1 MCSSSSN
8 LVLGVRVSGCSAAE
22 RDEQP
27 EAGDTG
33 AEPAAA
39 APPDPGPAAPAGA
52 GERHGGDGEGAAAAD
67 GGAAS
72 AGGGPEAAAGKH
84 GEAAQVQQ
92 ALPGCESSGSWFPLG
107 GSLLFVNF
115 HLLVCWSSP
124 SKHAGSDSHSIQIG

>member
-1 MCSSSSN
+1 M
-8 LVLGVRVSGCSAAE
+8 LGVRVSGCSAAE